1 MIESF
6 VKKFDSKRPWL
17 REQLLQK
24 SDAKPSYDSMIRLLC
39 TALSEQEDD
48 GLSDHVLPDPK
59 RITRVDYGDYQ
70 GTIVFVIAAGGY
82 QPHNHW
88 ATWVWYGSCG
98 GCDTL
103 QAINDG
109 VSYDYDKNQYT
120 PNDKDVDAWLTVMLH
135 LLQHMTEI
143 VSF

>member
-17 REQLLQK
+17 REQLGK
-24 SDAKPSYDSMIRLLC
+24 PCDRSPSYGDLVRLLC
-39 TALSEQEDD
+39 TALEDPD
-48 GLSDHVLPDPK
+48 DDSDFPDPA
-59 RITRVDYGDYQ
+59 RITRIDHGDYQ

-103 QAINDG
+103 QSINDD
-109 VSYDYDKNQYT
+109 VPYDYEHGKYTPSDKN
-120 PNDKDVDAWLTVMLH
+120 VDAWLTVMLH